1 MVMASPNTRN
11 KAVLMYQEY
20 EQKMK
25 EMKMQFESSKQ
36 LESGSDNLYVDK
48 KINNILVRH
57 EMKNLTPVK

>member
-1 MVMASPNTRN
+1 
-11 KAVLMYQEY
+11 MYQEY